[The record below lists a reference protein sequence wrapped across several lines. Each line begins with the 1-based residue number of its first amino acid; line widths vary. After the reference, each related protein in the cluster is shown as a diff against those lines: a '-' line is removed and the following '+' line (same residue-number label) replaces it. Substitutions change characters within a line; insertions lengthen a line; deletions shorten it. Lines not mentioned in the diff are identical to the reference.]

1 MVVWRQRKRRMV
13 DNMKQKLTPT
23 LLAAVVAGALSSP
36 VMADIIISQYVE
48 GSSHNKAI
56 EIANTGEQAVDLTG
70 YELAKKSNGKGEWG
84 SKLSLSDQTL
94 EAKSVLV
101 VANAK
106 ASQEILQL
114 ANIENSSV
122 TSFNG
127 NDPIAL
133 LKDGQLHDVFGF
145 DGGDNF
151 AKDATFT
158 RSSVA
163 MTPSTVYSSSDWVET
178 TKDSID
184 GLGSFEG
191 ATPAKPF
198 TCDNVDFTSIHDI
211 QGQGESS
218 PFINGYPYISEQ
230 DFYVE
235 GVVSA
240 VTGGLTKGFYLQALT
255 SDYDPKTSEG
265 LFVDT
270 NQSQSEF
277 KPGDVVCVKGKVQEF
292 YQRTQLKAEKDQWLK
307 LDEQEAPAAHNI
319 EILPSD
325 ANFAATLERYEG
337 MLVNLAPALDM
348 RVTRT
353 FGFDY
358 KAKRNNMVLAQGQ
371 INLHPNQ
378 KFVPGSAE
386 ANAQNQAN
394 QKRRLFIES
403 DQKAAD
409 GKVPYYPD
417 FGQPNLN
424 QDGSTD
430 DYIRINDR
438 LSDLEGVL
446 SYSYGEYR
454 LIATNTL
461 TKDNFYRNDKRTKK
475 VDIKEGNLRVAT
487 FNVLNYFN
495 SPYGG
500 DPNLNGSNRGAKSFD
515 EFERQQTK
523 IVEALYKL
531 DADIVGLMEIENN
544 GFGDNGAIAQL
555 VDQLNNRVGSE
566 LYTYVALDTNQ
577 DGLTNE
583 EDFVGTDVI
592 TNGLIY
598 RPRTAELL
606 SSTVIALPSQLA
618 PPVYDEEGKQIEDGK
633 NYQRNAIASTF
644 KVHDEDLTIAVN
656 HLKSKGSTC
665 WEDAAPV
672 DQGGQNRPGTKD
684 DDLDKQG
691 SCENFRVAAAV
702 ALGEALES
710 IQGHKIIVGD
720 LNAYGMEDPV
730 RVLTD
735 LNGGSVKAARNTYI
749 DGEPQFGDEGAVITK
764 SYGYL
769 NAVALNHQDSWS
781 YSYNDEVGAL
791 DHILMSPSL
800 YKKEGILHPQRRFI
814 DATDWHING
823 GESKLFDYTDKFKGD
838 LPKYNDHFRASDHDP
853 AVLELKMGGAF
864 SLSAMLGLFGLAM
877 WRRRQ

>member
-1 MVVWRQRKRRMV
+1 MV
-13 DNMKQKLTPT
+13 DNMKQKSTPT
-23 LLAAVVAGALSSP
+23 LLAALVASTLSSP
-36 VMADIIISQYVE
+36 VMADIILSQYVE
-48 GSSHNKAI
+48 GSGNNKAI
-56 EIANTGEQAVDLTG
+56 EIANTGDQAVNLAG
-70 YELAKKSNGKGEWG
+70 YELAKKTNGNGEWG
-84 SKLSLSDQTL
+84 SKLALSDQTL

-101 VANAK
+101 VAHKNASNK
-106 ASQEILQL
+106 IIQL
-114 ANIENSSV
+114 TDIGNSSV

-127 NDPIAL
+127 NDPVAL
-133 LKDGQLHDVFGF
+133 LKDGQLHDMFGV
-145 DGGDNF
+145 DGGGDF

-158 RSSVA
+158 RSSEA
-163 MTPSTVYSSSDWVET
+163 MTPSTVYSSSDWIKT

-184 GLGSFEG
+184 GLGSFGG
-191 ATPAKPF
+191 AAPVEPF
-198 TCDNVDFTSIHDI
+198 TCDDVEFTSIHDI

-218 PFINGYPYISEQ
+218 PFINGYPYITEQ
-230 DFYVE
+230 DFYVQ
-235 GVVSA
+235 GVISA
-240 VTGGLTKGFYLQALT
+240 VTGGLTKGFYLQALM
-255 SDYDPKTSEG
+255 SDGDPQTSEG

-277 KPGDVVCVKGKVQEF
+277 KPGDIVCVKGKVQEF
-292 YQRTQLKAEKDQWLK
+292 YQRTQLKAENNQWVK
-307 LDEQEAPAAHNI
+307 LDEQETPSAHNI

-325 ANFAATLERYEG
+325 ANFAVTLERYEG
-337 MLVNLAPALDM
+337 MLVNLAPSLDI

-378 KFVPGSAE
+378 KSVPGSAE
-386 ANAQNQAN
+386 ANAQNKAN
-394 QKRRLFIES
+394 QKRRLFVES
-403 DQKAAD
+403 DHKAAD
-409 GKVPYYPD
+409 GKVPYYPE
-417 FGQPNLN
+417 FGQPSLN

-430 DYIRINDR
+430 DYIRINDT
-438 LSDLEGVL
+438 LSDLEGVI

-461 TKDNFYRNDKRTKK
+461 TKDNFVRNDQRTQQ
-475 VDIKEGNLRVAT
+475 VDIERGNLRVAT

-500 DPNLNGSNRGAKSFD
+500 DENLDGSNRGAKSFD
-515 EFERQQTK
+515 EFKRQQTK

-555 VDQLNNRVGSE
+555 VDQLNNRVGFE
-566 LYTYVALDTNQ
+566 QYAYVALDTNQ
-577 DGLTNE
+577 DGRTNE

-598 RPRTAELL
+598 RPRIAELL
-606 SSTVIALPSQLA
+606 SSTVITLPSQLA
-618 PPVYDEEGKQIEDGK
+618 PPVHDKNDNVIEDGK

-644 KVHDEDLTIAVN
+644 KVNDEELTIAVN

-665 WEDAAPV
+665 WEDAAPI
-672 DQGGQNRPGTKD
+672 DKGGQGEEDK
-684 DDLDKQG
+684 DKQG

-710 IQGHKIIVGD
+710 IEGHKIIVGD

-735 LNGGSVKAARNTYI
+735 LDGGSVKAARDTYI
-749 DGEPQFGDEGAVITK
+749 DGKLQFGDEGAVITK

-791 DHILMSPSL
+791 DHILISPSL
-800 YKKEGILHPQRRFI
+800 YKKEGFRKQRRFV

-823 GESKLFDYTDKFKGD
+823 GESKLFDYTDRFKGD

-853 AVLELKMGGAF
+853 AVLELNMGGAF
-864 SLSAMLGLFGLAM
+864 SLSAMLGLFGLAL